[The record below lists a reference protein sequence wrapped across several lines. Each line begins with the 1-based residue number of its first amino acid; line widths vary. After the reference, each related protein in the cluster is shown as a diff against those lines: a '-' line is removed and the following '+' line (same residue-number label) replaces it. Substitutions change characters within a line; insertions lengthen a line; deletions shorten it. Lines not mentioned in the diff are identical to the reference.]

1 MKTAT
6 LVKPKRL
13 SDCNDVESEIDLFS
27 YSEICKSYAALSK
40 TAKTAKFT
48 SSILHL
54 ASFIN
59 HLYSIKK
66 LTKSKPAIKFKSFK
80 DNNKSSLTGRR
91 RLHGF

>member
-13 SDCNDVESEIDLFS
+13 SDCNDVESKIDLFS
-27 YSEICKSYAALSK
+27 YSEICGSNYALLN
-40 TAKTAKFT
+40 TAKFT
-48 SSILHL
+48 SSRLHL
-54 ASFIN
+54 ASFTS

-80 DNNKSSLTGRR
+80 DNNKSSLSRR
-91 RLHGF
+91 KRLHGF